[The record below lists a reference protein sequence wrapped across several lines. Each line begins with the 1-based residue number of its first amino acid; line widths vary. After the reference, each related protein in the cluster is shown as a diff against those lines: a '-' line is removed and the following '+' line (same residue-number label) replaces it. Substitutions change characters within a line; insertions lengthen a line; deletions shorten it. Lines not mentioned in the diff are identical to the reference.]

1 MNGVVADTHAIVWYL
16 MEPARLSNAARAA
29 LNQAEQAGVPI
40 FVSAITLIELR
51 YLVEKGKLPAEVL
64 NRVEAT
70 LSQVNSPLELVPI
83 DYSGTRALGQVPR
96 DAVPDMP
103 DRIIAATA
111 LHLGLPLV
119 SCDRK
124 IQVSAVSTIW

>member
-83 DYSGTRALGQVPR
+83 DYSVTRALGQVPR

-119 SCDRK
+119 SRDRK